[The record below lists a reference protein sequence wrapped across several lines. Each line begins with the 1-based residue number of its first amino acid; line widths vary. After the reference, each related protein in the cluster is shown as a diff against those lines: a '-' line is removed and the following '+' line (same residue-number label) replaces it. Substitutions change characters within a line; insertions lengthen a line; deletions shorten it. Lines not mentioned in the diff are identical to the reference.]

1 MDVKRSSGHGKPDF
15 LLTQGPVTGS
25 VALAVKAART
35 RASYDWEYSLDEIS
49 WIRADSTVLADT
61 ELYGLEAGT
70 GYFFRHRVVTKAGVG
85 DWSQVLS
92 LFVR

>member
-25 VALAVKAART
+25 VALAVKAA
-35 RASYDWEYSLDEIS
+35 S
-49 WIRADSTVLADT
+49 T